1 MFKLSTA
8 LDRCSQGLSLSSLQV
23 YIIIIIIIIIIIV
36 VVVVVV
42 VIIIIIVYFYAFY
55 SDYCPINFYY
65 FSI

>member
-23 YIIIIIIIIIIIV
+23 YIIIIIV

-42 VIIIIIVYFYAFY
+42 VVVIIIIIIIIIVYFYAFY